1 MNLVSW
7 IKGLFAS
14 GDRSPW
20 GSFWFEPVG
29 VHTTAGMRVTA
40 DGSMKLSAVFACVR
54 IISSQFAS
62 LPFRLYRV
70 MPDGGKQIVTDNQIY
85 RLIAKRPNPYQN
97 AFEWREMMAGHLA
110 LRGNAYN
117 QIVSDAQG
125 NITALIPLH
134 PDRIRILLQASGD
147 YSYQYTGLDGRETT
161 YARGEIWHLR
171 GLSADGII
179 GLSPI
184 ALARES
190 VGGAMAAQ
198 DYASRFFANDAKPT
212 GGWVEY
218 PGNFKDKQARE
229 QFRES
234 LQEAQSGVNHGK
246 IAVFEYGMK
255 YHQLSV
261 TPEDAQFLET
271 RKFQVNDIARWF
283 GVPPHK
289 IGDLSAS
296 TNNNIEQQAQEFV
309 QECLGPMAERWEA
322 SIEAD
327 LLFDDDNL
335 EAEFL
340 FSQLLRGDS
349 AARATYYNNGI
360 NGGWLTRNEAR
371 IAENRNPL
379 PGLDKPLMP
388 LNMFEVGSQRP
399 GKTGQA
405 DTQSASAVTAL
416 PEGWKLTQ
424 VFDNPDQA
432 RFLAVL
438 RSNSDR
444 LARRIVKSTPDAKV
458 ISDALGVSPDAAQE
472 WCAAY
477 DSTLIESDIAD
488 SLYALATTQ
497 EAEYGD

>member
-1 MNLVSW
+1 MGLKSW
-7 IKGLFAS
+7 ISGMFAS

-40 DGSMKLSAVFACVR
+40 DGSMQLSAVFAAVR

-62 LPFRLYRV
+62 LPFVLYRNR
-70 MPDGGKQIVTDNQIY
+70 PDGGKDRVTNHPIY
-85 RLIAKRPNPYQN
+85 SLIARRPNQYQN

-110 LRGNAYN
+110 LRGNAFN
-117 QIVSDAQG
+117 QIVSDSRG

-134 PDRIRILLQASGD
+134 PDRVKILLVANGD
-147 YSYQYTGLDGRETT
+147 YSYQYSDLQGQEIMFS
-161 YARGEIWHLR
+161 RGEIWHLR
-171 GLSADGII
+171 GLSSDGII

-184 ALARES
+184 ALARNS
-190 VGGAMAAQ
+190 IGGAIAAQ
-198 DYASRFFANDAKPT
+198 DFGARFFANDARPS

-218 PGNFKDKQARE
+218 PGSFKDKQSRE

-255 YHQLSV
+255 YHQISIS
-261 TPEDAQFLET
+261 PDDAQFLET

-309 QECLGPMAERWEA
+309 QETLGPMAERWEA

-327 LLFDDDNL
+327 LLFDDEGL

-349 AARATYYNNGI
+349 VARSTYYNMGI
-360 NGGWLTRNEAR
+360 NAGWLTRNEAR
-371 IAENRNPL
+371 IRENMNPL
-379 PGLDKPLMP
+379 PGLDAPLRP
-388 LNMFEVGSQRP
+388 LNMAEEGEQNSP
-399 GKTGQA
+399 APLGKQNARLVAMLRANAARIARRAVKSGISA
-405 DTQSASAVTAL
+405 DDAPIIAES
-416 PEGWKLTQ
+416 
-424 VFDNPDQA
+424 
-432 RFLAVL
+432 LAV
-438 RSNSDR
+438 
-444 LARRIVKSTPDAKV
+444 
-458 ISDALGVSPDAAQE
+458 ALDAALA
-472 WCAAY
+472 WCTGFSFE
-477 DSTLIESDIAD
+477 ST
-488 SLYALATTQ
+488 
-497 EAEYGD
+497 EAEITESLIWLASDNEE